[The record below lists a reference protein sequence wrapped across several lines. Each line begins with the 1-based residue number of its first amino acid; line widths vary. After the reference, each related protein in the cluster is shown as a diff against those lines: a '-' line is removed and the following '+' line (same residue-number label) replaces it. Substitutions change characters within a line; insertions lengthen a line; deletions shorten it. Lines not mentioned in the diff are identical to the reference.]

1 MGVVSVNLLS
11 MDNTRK
17 RINRN
22 NRARGKIYEKRSAEL
37 VNGWRN
43 LDKSRPH
50 TDVENN
56 THVYEIKSTQ
66 TTVPVWIRNAVAQGE
81 NASKESGKK
90 FGGIIKVYTR
100 GAKARFFLVQELTD
114 NTDV

>member
-1 MGVVSVNLLS
+1 

-22 NRARGKIYEKRSAEL
+22 NRARGKVYENRSAEL

-56 THVYEIKSTQ
+56 THVYEIKSSQ
-66 TTVPVWIRNAVAQGE
+66 ATVPQWISKASAQGE
-81 NASKESGKK
+81 KASKESGKK
-90 FGGIIKVYTR
+90 FGGVIKVYTR
-100 GAKARFFLVQELTD
+100 GAKARFFLIQEITD